1 MKKAYLLIL
10 TTLTLLLAACGPK
23 EDPVVE
29 VSGVSLS
36 QSTLSIRKGGTA
48 DLTAT
53 VSPSNATDKTVT
65 WSSSNSSVAT
75 VNRGTVNAVAVG
87 TATITATASGRTAT
101 CEVTVTPKGVSSIT
115 LDKTTASL
123 DAKDVLTLTA
133 TIAPDDADDKTITW
147 TSSDESVATVENGK
161 VTAVGKGK
169 AIITAT
175 AGSIKATCLITVSF
189 PIKSISLNKSSVKIE
204 EEGETTLTAKVDT
217 DDPDVKVEWT
227 SSDTDIATVDE
238 NGVINGIAIGET
250 TITATAGDKTAT
262 CKVTVTEAAYKAKEK
277 AALIKLFNAN
287 NGNNWDDFTK
297 QNWCSDQPLEL
308 WRGIEMTPDGKHVRS
323 VWIYDDNL
331 KGQIPKEIADL
342 TELEVFKM
350 INPSGIPNEGYPLP
364 SEIGNLK
371 KLKNLTLWT
380 YTVSGTVPKSI
391 YKIQSLE
398 ALVLV
403 HIPLSSWTIPSDIFN
418 LKNLKQLSLRGCN
431 LTGKIPDGIGQIT
444 GLEELNLQSNKLS
457 GSIPASLGSLINL
470 KELDLSINNLSGSIP
485 TTVANMDNYWRL
497 WPNIFWGNNFTMD
510 NLRESK
516 IPIPRSP
523 KITTLSG
530 KELDIETEFSKN
542 QYTVLF
548 NMNPKSG
555 DAVDCL
561 AQLATLYK
569 TGKSKGLGI
578 ISYFDNNSTEISSRD
593 ERDELFKSVLNKTGA
608 TWDSFIRHL
617 YDEYPAGAPFYAEK
631 GSAMYPH
638 PIENCIVIIGP
649 DQTVVYTTLFDKS
662 RDYLNNAVAFLQK
675 ELKTT
680 VTHYESTSYTQDG
693 KYTQL
698 QKATKGKGVDLV
710 ITGDGFSDRLI
721 SNGTF
726 KKTAEQAVE
735 DLFSAEP
742 LKSMKDRF
750 NIYLVNAVSKH
761 EEFFNGNST
770 VFECVFGKG
779 SAVGGDIEKA
789 LEYAKKAVKDN
800 ARIDNVAVLVLL
812 NTVRSGGM
820 CSMIYPEDQ
829 SVYAGGP
836 SVSWIPYK
844 DVNVSG
850 GISSLAETIV
860 HEVGGHGIGKL
871 GDEYAYR
878 DQGMISAEDVSYARK
893 DQTQRNW
900 YLNVD
905 FTSNP
910 SQVLWKEFIGDSA
923 FSSEKIGVYEGGF
936 TFWSG
941 VWRPTEQS
949 VMNDGYH
956 NPNFNAPSRA
966 LIWKRIMKLSE
977 GESWNYDYNAFKTW
991 DKAHPVQTRVT
1002 TRSSVERPDFKEV
1015 HLPPVVIRKTWKEV
1029 TEGR

>member
-1 MKKAYLLIL
+1 MRKLIL
-10 TTLTLLLAACGPK
+10 LALMAITALFVSCGPK
-23 EDPVVE
+23 EDPIVE
-29 VSGVSLS
+29 VTSVSLS
-36 QSTLSIRKGGTA
+36 QTTLSIARGGTTT
-48 DLTAT
+48 LTAT
-53 VSPSNATDKTVT
+53 VGPHNATDKTVV
-65 WSSSNSSVAT
+65 WSSSNSSVVT
-75 VNRGTVNAVAVG
+75 VEKGTVSAVAVG
-87 TATITATASGRTAT
+87 TATITATASGKTAT
-101 CEVTVTPKGVSSIT
+101 CEVTVTPKGITSIRLEQGAAELNINEVFTIVSSVEP
-115 LDKTTASL
+115 A
-123 DAKDVLTLTA
+123 DADETLT
-133 TIAPDDADDKTITW
+133 W
-147 TSSDESVATVENGK
+147 SSSDENVAKVENGK
-161 VTAVGKGK
+161 ITAVGKGK
-169 AIITAT
+169 ATITAS
-175 AGSIKATCLITVSF
+175 AGTLKVSCYVTVIC
-189 PIKSISLNKSSVKIE
+189 PINSISLNKSTAQIE
-204 EEGETTLTAKVDT
+204 EYETLTLTATVDT
-217 DDPDVKVEWT
+217 AVDDNGEVYGLKV
-227 SSDTDIATVDE
+227 
-238 NGVINGIAIGET
+238 GVT
-250 TITATAGDKTAT
+250 TITAKAGDKSAS
-262 CKVTVTEAAYKAKEK
+262 CKVTVTEAAYKAKER

-308 WRGIEMTPDGKHVRS
+308 WRGIEMTPDGKHVQS
-323 VWIYDDNL
+323 VWINDDNL

-418 LKNLKQLSLRGCN
+418 LKNLKELSLRGCN
-431 LTGKIPDGIGQIT
+431 LTGKIPEGIGQIT

-470 KELDLSINNLSGSIP
+470 KELDLSLNNLSGSIP
-485 TTVANMDNYWRL
+485 TTVAKMDNYWRL
-497 WPNIFWGNNFTMD
+497 WPNVFWGNNFTMD
-510 NLRESK
+510 NLRKSK

-578 ISYFDNNSTEISSRD
+578 ISYFDNNSSEISSRD

-617 YDEYPAGAPFYAEK
+617 YDEYPGGAPFYAKK
-631 GSAMYPH
+631 GAAMYPH
-638 PIENCIVIIGP
+638 PLENCIVIIGP
-649 DQTVVYTTLFDKS
+649 DQTVVYTTLFDNS
-662 RDYLNNAVAFLQK
+662 REYLNNAVAFLQK

-680 VTHYESTSYTQDG
+680 VSHYESKSYTQDG
-693 KYTQL
+693 KVTQL

-726 KKTAEQAVE
+726 KKTAEQAVL
-735 DLFSAEP
+735 DLFSTEP
-742 LKSMKDRF
+742 LKSLKDRF

-770 VFECVFGKG
+770 VFKCVFGTG

-800 ARIDNVAVLVLL
+800 ARMDNVAVLVLL

-820 CSMIYPEDQ
+820 CSMIYPKDN

-836 SVSWIPYK
+836 TVSWIPYK
-844 DVNVSG
+844 DVAVTGGVSN
-850 GISSLAETIV
+850 LAETIV

-878 DQGMISAEDVSYARK
+878 DLGMISAEDVSYARE
-893 DQTQRNW
+893 DQTKRNW

-905 FTSNP
+905 FTSDP
-910 SQVLWKEFIGDSA
+910 SKVLWSQFIGDSA

-936 TFWSG
+936 AFWSG

-991 DKAHPVQTRVT
+991 DKAHPIKTRVT
-1002 TRSSVERPDFKEV
+1002 TRSSVERPDFNEV
-1015 HLPPVVIRKTWKEV
+1015 HLPPVVIRKTWEEV
-1029 TEGR
+1029 IEGR